1 MDLDLR
7 CSAKLHAIVVAPNR
21 VEVKC
26 GSRFCGAGRGVV
38 VLHQFDTTT
47 GNLVAT
53 KKFSEPLR
61 DNRTERNEN
70 ASR

>member
-1 MDLDLR
+1 MNLDLR

-26 GSRFCGAGRGVV
+26 SSRFCGAGRGVV

-47 GNLVAT
+47 GAVVET
-53 KKFSEPLR
+53 KKFTDPVLN
-61 DNRTERNEN
+61 NRTGRNEVG
-70 ASR
+70 SR